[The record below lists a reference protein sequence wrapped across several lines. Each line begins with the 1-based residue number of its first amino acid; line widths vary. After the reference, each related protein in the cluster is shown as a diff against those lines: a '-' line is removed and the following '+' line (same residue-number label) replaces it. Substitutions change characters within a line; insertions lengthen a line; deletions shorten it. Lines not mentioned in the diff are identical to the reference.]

1 MFSLIEIQLFNP
13 KQFALLFIVKL
24 WLAEFGQNFPENFV
38 RESERTDPDT
48 MFVKAKV
55 NNLQAWCIF
64 FVCVSGNSRVEASY
78 LEIDNFLFY
87 FMMYQ

>member
-38 RESERTDPDT
+38 HESEIWTDPDT
-48 MFVKAKV
+48 MFVKAK
-55 NNLQAWCIF
+55 
-64 FVCVSGNSRVEASY
+64 G
-78 LEIDNFLFY
+78 
-87 FMMYQ
+87 